1 MAHDKEKDRIGN
13 ITFDNILQLRE
24 LLKQAWLLGRVEQ
37 AKESLD
43 KERDSYRNLA
53 RHLGFKMKE
62 PKEPDLPQ
70 TFETWF
76 LDFVK
81 SLDIK

>member
-1 MAHDKEKDRIGN
+1 MANDKDRIGN

-24 LLKQAWLLGRVEQ
+24 LLKQAWLLGKMEQ

-43 KERDSYRNLA
+43 KERNSYRQLA
-53 RHLGFKMKE
+53 KHLGLKLKE
-62 PKEPDLPQ
+62 PKGPEVPV

-81 SLDIK
+81 DLEIK

>member
-1 MAHDKEKDRIGN
+1 MANDKDRIGN

-37 AKESLD
+37 ARESLE
-43 KERDSYRNLA
+43 KEKASYRNLA
-53 RHLGFKMKE
+53 AHLGMKLKD
-62 PKEPDLPQ
+62 PKDPEAPQ

-81 SLDIK
+81 DLEIK